1 MRDDSFGFKSG
12 PADKLISALRDS
24 LALAETDGRSYST
37 PSDDETPPENNG
49 GEPPDPDAGNRAK
62 RKAVAPMQHTEGT
75 EAKVQDL
82 TIPLRGGGMAVLSV
96 PVPMTRQNYE
106 KLTGWLAWAEDTLVA
121 EEQLGTGGNGGDRT
135 AG

>member
-1 MRDDSFGFKSG
+1 
-12 PADKLISALRDS
+12 
-24 LALAETDGRSYST
+24 
-37 PSDDETPPENNG
+37 
-49 GEPPDPDAGNRAK
+49 
-62 RKAVAPMQHTEGT
+62 MQHTEGT